1 MLNRIDS
8 LDPHLPVPPL
18 SWCTADVS
26 TGVSSYQVP
35 ESGSRGHLDFI
46 FLFLPT
52 WDALVISMKDYAH
65 VWWTSW
71 HICGPHLCPC
81 CSFSYSHM
89 SSVYISQLQTGKF
102 KARWARRRRRQ
113 RQPAGFTVWEAN
125 SNLSLRVYL
134 QDATLHELRQ
144 RDRGRCASRGWHE
157 PTSTFGLKNRELNF
171 YFETSEES
179 VQQCNTLLL
188 LIWLLCRK
196 SS

>member
-1 MLNRIDS
+1 MHCRCFHRGELISGPRIGFKR
-8 LDPHLPVPPL
+8 
-18 SWCTADVS
+18 AF
-26 TGVSSYQVP
+26 
-35 ESGSRGHLDFI
+35 RGPGYSI

-52 WDALVISMKDYAH
+52 RDPLVISMKDYTH
-65 VWWTSW
+65 VWLTSW

-102 KARWARRRRRQ
+102 KARWARRRRQ
-113 RQPAGFTVWEAN
+113 WQPAGFTVWEAN
-125 SNLSLRVYL
+125 SNLSLWVYL

-144 RDRGRCASRGWHE
+144 RDRGRCASRGWHK
-157 PTSTFGLKNRELNF
+157 PTCTFSLKNRGGLKKNGPWELNF
-171 YFETSEES
+171 DFETSEES
-179 VQQCNTLLL
+179 VEQCNTSLL